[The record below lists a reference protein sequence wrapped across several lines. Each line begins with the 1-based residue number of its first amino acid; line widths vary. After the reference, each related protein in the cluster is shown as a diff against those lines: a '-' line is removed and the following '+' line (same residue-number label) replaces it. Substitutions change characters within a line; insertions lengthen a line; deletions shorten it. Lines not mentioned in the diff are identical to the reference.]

1 MDEFDIFKNKN
12 KINRFQITKLTILSV
27 LYILLIILICIV
39 NKNKIHFEISG
50 SLFNPSI
57 ISGVI
62 TSLSVAIGI
71 MMTEVHWNYGGKL
84 CTFFFIISFILCL
97 MSVFVAKHPESTPGI
112 FFLLSGFLINFVLI
126 NNLKIIAN
134 KNLIVKK
141 ASVTDSITGL
151 LNHRGITRIINYL
164 ISKETP
170 FYLLFLDMDNFKSLN
185 DTCGHSAGD
194 FFLTC
199 VGKRWNTIP
208 KPSGHIA
215 RNGGDEYIIVIPA
228 DKPFDIEGFAKEC
241 VKKAAEPVELPKN
254 KGIFTSSASVG
265 IAKYPDNGTT
275 IDQVMSKADSA
286 MYESKHK
293 GKNCYTF
300 CDS

>member
-1 MDEFDIFKNKN
+1 MDEFDFSTCKV
-12 KINRFQITKLTILSV
+12 KIDTIKKIKLAFLSCLYCFFIVLVSLVNRKQISV
-27 LYILLIILICIV
+27 T
-39 NKNKIHFEISG
+39 ISG
-50 SLFNPSI
+50 TIFSPSV

-62 TSLSVAIGI
+62 TSISVGIGI
-71 MMTEVHWNYGGKL
+71 MMTQVHWHYGGIL
-84 CTFFFIISFILCL
+84 CYFFFSISFLLCL
-97 MSVFVAKHPESTPGI
+97 ISIFVSIHPESIPGI
-112 FFLLSGFLINFVLI
+112 FFLFSGFLINFVLI
-126 NNLKIIAN
+126 KNLRTIAT

-151 LNHRGITRIINYL
+151 LNHRGINRAINLL
-164 ISKETP
+164 IEKGKP
-170 FYLLFLDMDNFKSLN
+170 FYILFLDMDNFKSLN
-185 DTCGHSAGD
+185 DTYGHSAGD

-199 VGKRWNTIP
+199 MGKRWNSIP
-208 KPSGHIA
+208 KPEGQIA

-228 DKPFDIEGFAKEC
+228 DKPFDIEEYAKEC
-241 VKKAAEPVELPKN
+241 VKKAAEPVELPNN
-254 KGIFTSSASVG
+254 KGNFKSSASVG

-300 CDS
+300 C